1 MEESGIPTFIAV
13 IAAAVMVIGV
23 VVGLAAVTW
32 LFMFANITPP

>member
-23 VVGLAAVTW
+23 IVAMAAITW
-32 LFMFANITPP
+32 VFLLM